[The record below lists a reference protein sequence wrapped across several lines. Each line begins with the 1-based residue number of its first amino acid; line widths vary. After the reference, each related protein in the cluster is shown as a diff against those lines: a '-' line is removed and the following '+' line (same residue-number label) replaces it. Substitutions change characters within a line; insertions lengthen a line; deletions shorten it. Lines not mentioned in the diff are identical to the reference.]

1 MMMMKSLVCLLLTS
15 FILNVSSANLAPL
28 STANLKKLF
37 ESVRPYSDLSNA
49 FYSMNGLQLLGET
62 LQAGDV
68 CNLVK
73 TKVDKTNLE
82 SIYYATS
89 VAAMIPNCALS
100 NADFQAALTAGSTSA
115 NVADLYYYTF
125 ASKNLN
131 LPLDSVKL
139 AKSLKD
145 ALRADAS
152 IINQAYSLHIATLL
166 APEQGKQYYDNIED
180 ILEQADEVDKVYL
193 QYEGG
198 VGTTS
203 LVLEGIL
210 LLSEK
215 FNQFPA
221 KFDQQRM
228 AKFVNYLSSKR
239 FPTNIKS
246 GYFLLRNALK
256 LTNNKFSVPLV
267 LNRLSS
273 VRVTPASSN
282 VLVSVTNI
290 LGSPV
295 KAEFNLEA
303 ESAKT
308 AKDQSLFPGK
318 KLIFQSRSSDRT
330 TFDVKLLES
339 NVQPA
344 AGFYSLTVN
353 LILKDKQYFLV
364 QNKVDIKVATQAS
377 LVDVQLGVSDRDQT
391 APKLTRLEENN
402 KLKERLEAD
411 AQTKLTLKFVVKEK
425 SKGSL
430 VEVHQSFLKFTEV
443 KSGREVIFLA
453 QAGLSKQY
461 SAEVDF
467 GTNAKNFQHVSGVYT
482 VQLIVSD
489 PLIENKVLWTLADLK
504 LQFNEVEQP
513 VNVDKSSLYSK
524 RPEIQHMFRQPET
537 TPSKVVSSVFTVLC
551 VVPLGLLVV
560 LWFGVGFNLKR
571 FSFSLSGLVFHLT
584 LLAIFGLFY
593 CYWIKLNMFQTIRY
607 LAVLGLVA
615 FVSGNKLLKSLA
627 ANKDKSA

>member
-1 MMMMKSLVCLLLTS
+1 M
-15 FILNVSSANLAPL
+15 
-28 STANLKKLF
+28 
-37 ESVRPYSDLSNA
+37 
-49 FYSMNGLQLLGET
+49 
-62 LQAGDV
+62 
-68 CNLVK
+68 
-73 TKVDKTNLE
+73 
-82 SIYYATS
+82 
-89 VAAMIPNCALS
+89 
-100 NADFQAALTAGSTSA
+100 
-115 NVADLYYYTF
+115 
-125 ASKNLN
+125 
-131 LPLDSVKL
+131 
-139 AKSLKD
+139 
-145 ALRADAS
+145 
-152 IINQAYSLHIATLL
+152 
-166 APEQGKQYYDNIED
+166 
-180 ILEQADEVDKVYL
+180 
-193 QYEGG
+193 
-198 VGTTS
+198 
-203 LVLEGIL
+203 
-210 LLSEK
+210 
-215 FNQFPA
+215 
-221 KFDQQRM
+221 
-228 AKFVNYLSSKR
+228 
-239 FPTNIKS
+239 
-246 GYFLLRNALK
+246 
-256 LTNNKFSVPLV
+256 V

-627 ANKDKSA
+627 ANK